1 MMKKMF
7 NIGGEGVDTVPP
19 VRTAFDN
26 LFTIYEE
33 FQQLMEL
40 SAYVAED
47 KDGRNV
53 RQMFPKSG
61 KSETVNILREKFKEA
76 KRKYVYL
83 RDLGV
88 EERSDLKA
96 DYYYSPKF
104 GPPVPYEG
112 ASKSRTAIKYAEKH
126 CWPGSSDDKK
136 VQTFTTEIDHICSL
150 VNLRDQFE
158 IQIQKYVA
166 IRSEFEKRV
175 TKLEGVIDF
184 LPILLAGQD
193 DSNAQVIDKT
203 ESEFR
208 EGFKSALETARA
220 LNGACIWSMAM
231 IPHHEY
237 GGQYSW
243 FTTQRLQQ
251 HRQPWHQYI
260 HKLEADDIHFRVTRL
275 VKLGTDA
282 QQIGLELDIAKM
294 EATAELLTPEEGQTI
309 ENQRVL
315 FPKLY
320 HKDMEGLEEGELENS
335 PAPSQSDLDLL
346 SGDWIKRVSWKKE
359 KKSEEKK
366 EEEGEEDVNTSQYYD
381 AQQTP
386 KLPESPPL
394 ASSAKKKPLTKK
406 KVKKAESNGSS
417 DDSLFSSVSTH
428 SLASSCS
435 PEQLKKKAEKRIM
448 KLNKGLRGD
457 GLSEEHL
464 KTMKYDAN
472 AMSKKIDLHGD
483 ANDED
488 LNFLVEKLENLITR
502 IDRKLEEKK
511 IYERKTRQ
519 LPRGK
524 LITWDGCIEGYLDFR
539 RQMQNMLL

>member
-1 MMKKMF
+1 MAK
-7 NIGGEGVDTVPP
+7 
-19 VRTAFDN
+19 
-26 LFTIYEE
+26 
-33 FQQLMEL
+33 
-40 SAYVAED
+40 D

-83 RDLGV
+83 RDLGMA
-88 EERSDLKA
+88 ERSDLNP
-96 DYYYSPKF
+96 DYYTLYP
-104 GPPVPYEG
+104 GPPVVAPK
-112 ASKSRTAIKYAEKH
+112 ADQSRAARKHAEKH
-126 CWPGSSDDKK
+126 CWLGSSDDKK

-184 LPILLAGQD
+184 LPILLTGQD
-193 DSNAQVIDKT
+193 DSKAQVIDKT

-208 EGFKSALETARA
+208 EGFKSALETVRA

-359 KKSEEKK
+359 KEK
-366 EEEGEEDVNTSQYYD
+366 EEEKEDEDVNTSQYYD

-435 PEQLKKKAEKRIM
+435 PEQLKKKAEKRII
-448 KLNKGLRGD
+448 KLRKGLRGD
-457 GLSEEHL
+457 GLSEAHW
-464 KTMKYDAN
+464 A
-472 AMSKKIDLHGD
+472 
-483 ANDED
+483 
-488 LNFLVEKLENLITR
+488 
-502 IDRKLEEKK
+502 
-511 IYERKTRQ
+511 
-519 LPRGK
+519 
-524 LITWDGCIEGYLDFR
+524 
-539 RQMQNMLL
+539 